1 MSTPTNTTRTINLL
15 NIIKELAGVAAQSL
29 EASISSTGKR
39 AHDTDQPDATHRAAK
54 AMKALFDGADVD
66 DDDNDAIFQAI
77 RKSGA
82 NYGGGDDDDE
92 DEEDE
97 DAAPVAA
104 PVGRKKKQKA
114 PIPQA
119 DIDAWTERAAGRAEL
134 TPDQIA
140 ALQTAVAAKIE
151 EIKTTNP
158 DPRNLVVE
166 CERAVKSI
174 IPYEGHVSA
183 GFTEHDTNPARYT
196 PKVVEIVHRA
206 ASYISICR
214 PDLLV
219 GPPRLTGRVGVFFS
233 AAGKFFPGATHPSP
247 LVYAFEPVD
256 ATSPSADHA
265 SIVSELA
272 NILLFIDSQIGKPRP
287 TAKSDPVDAPQIED
301 E

>member
-1 MSTPTNTTRTINLL
+1 MSISENTTRTINLL

-29 EASISSTGKR
+29 EASVSSTGKR
-39 AHDTDQPDATHRAAK
+39 AHDADQPDATNRAAK
-54 AMKALFDGADVD
+54 AMKALFEDAEAD
-66 DDDNDAIFQAI
+66 DDDAAIFQAI

-82 NYGGGDDDDE
+82 NYGGDDDDDDE
-92 DEEDE
+92 DVHHVD
-97 DAAPVAA
+97 AA

-119 DIDAWTERAAGRAEL
+119 DIDAWTERAAARAEL

-140 ALQTAVAAKIE
+140 ALGAAVAAKTE
-151 EIKTTNP
+151 EIKAANP
-158 DPRNLVVE
+158 DPRNLVAE

-233 AAGKFFPGATHPSP
+233 AAAKFFPGTTHPSP

-287 TAKSDPVDAPQIED
+287 AAKSDPADAPQIED
-301 E
+301 EQQ

>member
-29 EASISSTGKR
+29 EASVSSTGKR
-39 AHDTDQPDATHRAAK
+39 AHDADQSDAPRRAAK
-54 AMKALFDGADVD
+54 AMKALFDTDDVD
-66 DDDNDAIFQAI
+66 DDDAAIFQAI

-82 NYGGGDDDDE
+82 NYSGEDDEDE
-92 DEEDE
+92 DEED
-97 DAAPVAA
+97 AAPVTA
-104 PVGRKKKQKA
+104 PVSRKKKQKA

-119 DIDAWTERAAGRAEL
+119 DIDAWTERAARRAEL
-134 TPDQIA
+134 TPEQVA
-140 ALQTAVAAKIE
+140 ALEAAVAAKIE
-151 EIKTTNP
+151 EIKAANP
-158 DPRNLVVE
+158 DSRNLVAE
-166 CERAVKSI
+166 CDRAVKSI

-183 GFTEHDTNPARYT
+183 GFTEHDTNVTRYT
-196 PKVVEIVHRA
+196 PNVVEIVHRA

-219 GPPRLTGRVGVFFS
+219 GPPRLTGRIGVFFS
-233 AAGKFFPGATHPSP
+233 AAVKFFPGAAHPSP

-256 ATSPSADHA
+256 AASPSADHA

-287 TAKSDPVDAPQIED
+287 AAKSDPADAPQIED
-301 E
+301 EQQ

>member
-1 MSTPTNTTRTINLL
+1 MNTPTNTTRTINLL

-39 AHDTDQPDATHRAAK
+39 AHDADQPDATHRAAK

-66 DDDNDAIFQAI
+66 DDNEAIFRAI

-82 NYGGGDDDDE
+82 NYSGEDDDE
-92 DEEDE
+92 EDEE

-104 PVGRKKKQKA
+104 SAGRKKKQKA

-119 DIDAWTERAAGRAEL
+119 DIDAWTERVAGRAEL

-140 ALQTAVAAKIE
+140 ALQAAVAAKIE
-151 EIKTTNP
+151 EIKAANP
-158 DPRNLVVE
+158 DPRNLVAE

-233 AAGKFFPGATHPSP
+233 AAVKFFPGAVHPSP

-265 SIVSELA
+265 SIISELA

-287 TAKSDPVDAPQIED
+287 AAKSDPVDTQQIED